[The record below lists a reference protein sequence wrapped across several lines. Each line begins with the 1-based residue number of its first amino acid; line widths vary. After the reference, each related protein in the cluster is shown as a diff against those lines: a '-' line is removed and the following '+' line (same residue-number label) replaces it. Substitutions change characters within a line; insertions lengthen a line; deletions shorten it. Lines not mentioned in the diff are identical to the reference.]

1 VTDRDLPGAEL
12 ARGFFAGVVEP
23 LLSKAVPGLG
33 YAAARLGSGSDV
45 LGLDDEMS
53 RDHDWG
59 CRLTLLVDEDA
70 RDQVPRISRMLE
82 ESLPERF
89 GEFPVRFPVT
99 WDSSVSHKVEVATV
113 ADFAASRLGVPVDRA
128 GGLSV
133 LDWLSVT
140 GQSVLEVTAGP
151 VFTDRTRTLA
161 SVRTMLAWYPPDVER
176 YVLAAG
182 WQRLCQLLPMVGR
195 TAETG
200 DEFGS
205 RLLSAGLAGDVV
217 WLAFALSRRWA
228 PYAKWRGT
236 VFRSLP
242 VADRLGSL
250 LDAVAAPGWREREN
264 ALAAA
269 CEVLLDS
276 QRKQGQPAPRSAV
289 IPVFDRPYRTV
300 DQAVPQG
307 LLAGITDPDVA
318 RLPPLVGSIEQ
329 WVDGTDVLSS
339 PGRRAALQ
347 AAYRAW
353 AAQDEA
359 LPGRAPVVGFLH
371 GRTRGCG
378 RGDRDLARRPAPRRL
393 HRILPGEDQ
402 HRRRGPLPAA
412 VGLVRSRRVRQPAR
426 RRGLPAVP
434 APADAQPSARLAG
447 TPAAP
452 AGTIRRGARGRRRP

>member
-1 VTDRDLPGAEL
+1 VTDQDLPGAGL
-12 ARGFFAGVVEP
+12 ARRFFTDVVEP
-23 LLSKAVPGLG
+23 LLSQAVPGLR

-70 RDQVPRISRMLE
+70 RDQVPRIGRMLE
-82 ESLPERF
+82 ERLPERF

-99 WDSSVSHKVEVATV
+99 WDSAVSHKVEVATV
-113 ADFAASRLGVPVDRA
+113 ADFAASRLGVEVDPA
-128 GGLSV
+128 GGLPV

-161 SVRTMLAWYPPDVER
+161 SVRTVLAWYPPDVER

-182 WQRLCQLLPMVGR
+182 WQRLCQRLPMVGR

-250 LDAVAAPGWREREN
+250 LEAAAAPGWREREN

-269 CEVLLDS
+269 CEVLLDI
-276 QRKQGQPAPRSAV
+276 QRERGLPAPRSAV
-289 IPVFDRPYRTV
+289 IPFFDRPYRTV

-318 RLPPLVGSIEQ
+318 RLPLVGSIEQ
-329 WVDGTDVLSS
+329 WVDGMDVLSS
-339 PGRRAALQ
+339 PRRRAALQ

-359 LPGRAPVVGFLH
+359 LPGRTSVVGFHH
-371 GRTRGCG
+371 GRIRGCG
-378 RGDRDLARRPAPRRL
+378 RGDRDLARRPAPHRL
-393 HRILPGEDQ
+393 HRVLPGEGQ
-402 HRRRGPLPAA
+402 HRRRGPLPAE
-412 VGLVRSRRVRQPAR
+412 VGLVDSRRVRQPAR

-434 APADAQPSARLAG
+434 ASAGAQPAARLAAG
-447 TPAAP
+447 SAAP
-452 AGTIRRGARGRRRP
+452 VGTIRRGARGRRRP

>member
-12 ARGFFAGVVEP
+12 ARRFFTGVVEP
-23 LLSKAVPGLG
+23 LLSRAVSGLG

-82 ESLPERF
+82 EGLPERF

-99 WDSSVSHKVEVATV
+99 WDPSVSHKVEVATV
-113 ADFAASRLGVPVDRA
+113 ADFAASRLGVDPTR
-128 GGLSV
+128 GLSV

-140 GQSVLEVTAGP
+140 GQSVLEVTVGP

-161 SVRTMLAWYPPDVER
+161 AVRAMLAWYPPDVER

-182 WQRLCQLLPMVGR
+182 WQRLCQVLPMVGR
-195 TAETG
+195 AADAG
-200 DEFGS
+200 DELGS
-205 RLLSAGLAGDVV
+205 WLLSARLAEDVV

-242 VADRLGSL
+242 VAARLGPL
-250 LDAVAAPGWREREN
+250 IAAAAAAPRWREREN

-269 CEVLLDS
+269 CEVLLDI
-276 QRKQGQPAPRSAV
+276 QRERGQPAPGSAV
-289 IPVFDRPYRTV
+289 IPFFDRPYRTV
-300 DQAVPQG
+300 DHAVPQG
-307 LLAGITDPDVA
+307 LLAGITDPHVA
-318 RLPPLVGSIEQ
+318 RLPPMVGSIEQ
-329 WVDGTDVLSS
+329 WVDSTDVLSS

-353 AAQDEA
+353 ADT
-359 LPGRAPVVGFLH
+359 G
-371 GRTRGCG
+371 
-378 RGDRDLARRPAPRRL
+378 
-393 HRILPGEDQ
+393 
-402 HRRRGPLPAA
+402 
-412 VGLVRSRRVRQPAR
+412 
-426 RRGLPAVP
+426 
-434 APADAQPSARLAG
+434 
-447 TPAAP
+447 
-452 AGTIRRGARGRRRP
+452 